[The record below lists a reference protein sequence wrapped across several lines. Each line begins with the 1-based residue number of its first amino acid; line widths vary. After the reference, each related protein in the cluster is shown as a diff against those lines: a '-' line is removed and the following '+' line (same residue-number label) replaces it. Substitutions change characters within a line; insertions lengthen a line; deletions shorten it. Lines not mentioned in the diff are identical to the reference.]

1 MAKKLIVGDPYVV
14 KCHNCGKLILTFVM
28 FGSGAYSCDCSP
40 GEIVRF
46 DFTSKEEIKKNQE
59 KYKEFIES
67 ELESSSQ

>member
-1 MAKKLIVGDPYVV
+1 
-14 KCHNCGKLILTFVM
+14 M

-59 KYKEFIES
+59 EYKEFIES